1 MTNLFLKQI
10 RCIDPLHRTD
20 TVRDLIIREGNLQP
34 EGSST
39 AGLPHCDGTGL
50 LVAPGLWD
58 THVHFRD
65 PGNSAAETRRTG
77 AEAAAAGGFTH
88 VVPMPNTVPAGDSVM
103 WLSEQ
108 LADDLPVTLLPS
120 ACLSVGRQGRTVS
133 DIETL
138 AIKGAACFTDDGSF
152 VFSDE
157 VMREAMARAF
167 RAGKTVFDHA
177 VVPDLAKDGV
187 IRESPVA
194 KMLNLPLFPPEAESE
209 AIARDIRLCRETRCT
224 LVIQHISTAAGV
236 DLVRQARAEGLPVH
250 AEASP
255 HHLALAVEDIPGDDG
270 NWRMNPP
277 LGTREDRAAIRRG
290 VLDGTLS
297 LFATDHAPHVFESK
311 SKGFLKAPFGVIGL
325 ETAIGVTWKAMVEEE
340 GMSVMDWVS
349 CWTLHPAMILR
360 QNFVSLQAGQ
370 PADLVVIDPSTPW
383 VVRPETFRSLSRN
396 CPFAGQTLHA
406 RAVMTVCNGRTT
418 WSTKQF
424 GC

>member
-20 TVRDLIIREGNLQP
+20 TVRDLIIREGILQP
-34 EGSST
+34 EGSSVE
-39 AGLPHCDGTGL
+39 GLPQLDGTGL
-50 LVAPGLWD
+50 IVAPGFWD

-88 VVPMPNTVPAGDSVM
+88 VVPMPNTVPAGDSVT

-120 ACLSVGRQGRTVS
+120 ACLSVGRQGRAVS

-167 RAGKTVFDHA
+167 RVGKTVFDHA
-177 VVPDLAKDGV
+177 VVPALAKDGV
-187 IRESPVA
+187 IRESALA
-194 KMLNLPLFPPEAESE
+194 KTLNLPVFPLEAESE
-209 AIARDIRLCRETRCT
+209 AIARDIRLCLETKCT

-297 LFATDHAPHVFESK
+297 LFATDHAPHIFESK
-311 SKGFLKAPFGVIGL
+311 SKGFSKAPFGVIGL

-340 GMSVMDWVS
+340 GMSVMDWVT
-349 CWTLHPAMILR
+349 CWTLQPAMILR
-360 QNFVSLQAGQ
+360 QPFVSLQAGQ

-406 RAVMTVCNGRTT
+406 RAVMTVCHGRTT
-418 WSTKQF
+418 WSAK
-424 GC
+424 

>member
-1 MTNLFLKQI
+1 MTNLFLKQV
-10 RCIDPLHRTD
+10 RFLNPLERTD
-20 TVRDLIIREGNLQP
+20 RVGDLIIREGVLQP
-34 EGSST
+34 EGAST
-39 AGLPHCDGTGL
+39 EDLPPLDGTGL
-50 LVAPGLWD
+50 IVAPGFWD

-65 PGNSAAETRRTG
+65 PGNPSAETRLTG
-77 AEAAAAGGFTH
+77 AKAAAAGGFTH
-88 VVPMPNTVPAGDSVM
+88 VVPMPNTVPAGDSVT

-108 LADDLPVTLLPS
+108 LADNLPVMLHPS
-120 ACLSVGRQGRTVS
+120 ACLSVGRQGRAVS

-138 AIKGAACFTDDGSF
+138 AKSGAACFTDDGSF

-157 VMREAMARAF
+157 VMREAMVRAF
-167 RAGKTVFDHA
+167 RVGKTVFDHA
-177 VVPDLAKDGV
+177 VVADLAKDGV
-187 IRESPVA
+187 IRESALA
-194 KMLNLPLFPPEAESE
+194 KTLNLPIFPPEAESE
-209 AIARDIRLCRETRCT
+209 AIARDIRLCRETKCT

-277 LGTREDRAAIRRG
+277 LGTREDRAAIRMG

-349 CWTLHPAMILR
+349 CWTLQPAMILR
-360 QNFVSLQAGQ
+360 QPFVSLEVGQ

-383 VVRPETFRSLSRN
+383 VVRPETFQSLSRN

-406 RAVMTVCNGRTT
+406 RAVMTVCHGRTT
-418 WSTKQF
+418 WSTKQA
-424 GC
+424 

>member
-1 MTNLFLKQI
+1 MTNLFLTKI
-10 RCIDPLHRTD
+10 RRIDPLHRTD
-20 TVRDLIIREGNLQP
+20 TVGDVIIREGILQT
-34 EGSST
+34 EGSSVE
-39 AGLPHCDGTGL
+39 GLPRIDGTGL
-50 LVAPGLWD
+50 IVAPGFWD

-65 PGNSAAETRRTG
+65 PGNPAAETRRTG

-88 VVPMPNTVPAGDSVM
+88 VVPMPNTVPAGDSVT

-108 LADDLPVTLLPS
+108 LADDLPVTLHPS
-120 ACLSVGRQGRTVS
+120 ACLSSGRQGRTVS

-138 AIKGAACFTDDGSF
+138 AKHGAACFTDDGSYL
-152 VFSDE
+152 FSDD
-157 VMREAMARAF
+157 VMREAMIRA
-167 RAGKTVFDHA
+167 AHAQKTVFDHA
-177 VVPDLAKDGV
+177 VVPELAKDGV
-187 IRESPVA
+187 IRESEIA
-194 KMLNLPLFPPEAESE
+194 STLKLPIFPAEAEVE
-209 AIARDIRLCRETRCT
+209 AIARDIRLCRETKCT

-277 LGTREDRAAIRRG
+277 LGTREDRAAIRKG
-290 VLDGTLS
+290 VLDGTLA
-297 LFATDHAPHVFESK
+297 LFATDHAPHTFESK

-340 GMSVMDWVS
+340 GMSVLDWVS
-349 CWTLHPAMILR
+349 CWTLRPSRILW
-360 QNFVSLQAGQ
+360 QNFVSLQPGQ

-383 VVRPETFRSLSRN
+383 VVSPETFRSLSRN

-406 RAVMTVCNGRTT
+406 RAVMTVCHGRTT
-418 WSTKQF
+418 WSTKRV